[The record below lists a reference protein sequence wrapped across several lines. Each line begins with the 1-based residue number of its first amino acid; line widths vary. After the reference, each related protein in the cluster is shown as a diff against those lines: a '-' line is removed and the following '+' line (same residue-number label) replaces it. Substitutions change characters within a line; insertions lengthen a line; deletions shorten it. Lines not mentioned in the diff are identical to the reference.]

1 MAKIRAMRKHHHKK
15 EHNKSHKR
23 IKKHHKH
30 GSRVESAL

>member
-15 EHNKSHKR
+15 EHNKSHK
-23 IKKHHKH
+23 KH